1 MVHHRRIFPSI
12 TARLILGLTL
22 ATTALWC
29 GAAAY
34 STYVSFHELNEAF
47 DRALQEAGRRLLP
60 LAAEDVLGHEDDD
73 AGAIHHFIEGRG
85 EYLSYQLRNSAG
97 RVVLRAHDA
106 PTAPYDERATPGFS
120 TVGNYRLF
128 TDTDETTGLTI
139 TMAET
144 TRGRREAIFGAARG
158 MLLPLVGLIP
168 LNILAIWLAVR
179 GAMKPVLR
187 LSRDIAS
194 RSGQNLAPLDIS
206 DQPGELKPMAD
217 AVASLIERLRAAL
230 DAERAFAANS
240 AHELRTPIA
249 GALAQTQRMIV
260 ELGDAKDRRRA
271 REVEAT
277 LKRLS
282 TLAEKLMQLSRVD
295 AGLGN
300 TDTAVDL
307 IAVLDLVVADRA
319 RRLDEPERIRYVKPP
334 GATLIARMDM
344 DAFAMAARNL
354 IDNAANHG
362 SIDGRVDVKVEPDGV
377 IRIVNEGAVV
387 PPDVLAGLKSRFAR
401 GETRYAGSGLGLAI
415 VETIMTQTGG
425 KLELFSPALGRGDGF
440 EARLTVHQ
448 SLADDAPD
456 P

>member
-1 MVHHRRIFPSI
+1 MV
-12 TARLILGLTL
+12 A
-22 ATTALWC
+22 
-29 GAAAY
+29 
-34 STYVSFHELNEAF
+34 
-47 DRALQEAGRRLLP
+47 
-60 LAAEDVLGHEDDD
+60 
-73 AGAIHHFIEGRG
+73 
-85 EYLSYQLRNSAG
+85 LRNSAS

-240 AHELRTPIA
+240 AHELRTSIA

-271 REVEAT
+271 REVEAM

-319 RRLDEPERIRYVKPP
+319 RWVDEPERIRYVKPP

-362 SIDGRVDVKVEPDGV
+362 PIDGRVDVKVEPDGV

-415 VETIMTQTGG
+415 VETIMIQTGG
-425 KLELFSPALGRGDGF
+425 KLELFSPALGPDRARRTPSASFGARANGQENSANRSRGQVQHLPRGRSG
-440 EARLTVHQ
+440 AGRGRGRGKAIQ
-448 SLADDAPD
+448 R
-456 P
+456 